1 MADNVGYTPG
11 TGATIAADDI
21 GGILYQRVK
30 IGVGVD
36 GSATDVS
43 STNPMP
49 VSGTFWQTTQPVSAT
64 SLPLPSGAATAA
76 KQPALGTAGAASTD
90 VLSVQGIASMTP
102 LKVDGSAT
110 TQPVS
115 GTFWQA
121 TQPVS
126 IATMPSTPVTG
137 TFWQTTQPV
146 SATSLPLPSGAATAA
161 KQPALGTAGTPSA
174 DVLTVQGATS
184 MTALKVDGSAVTQ
197 PISGTVTANAGTNL
211 NTSALALESGGNLA
225 TLVTRTPAV
234 GQTTMSGSSPVVIA
248 SDQSALSV
256 NYAAAATQT
265 YNVAGVITINTV
277 LLTLDLAQYRGA
289 SIQCTSMG
297 TTGVVTPEWS
307 NDNATW
313 IAATIFTP
321 PGASATTFSAA
332 GLWNVQKQARYLRLR
347 LSTATTAGTTTI
359 YTEAYQTMP
368 QAWFATQ
375 PVSGTFWQATQPVS
389 MATNTPTLA
398 AGTNLAADVG
408 VQYRASATGGATIK
422 HVIAAAGTNAT
433 SVKASAG
440 RVIGWSFSNTTAAYK
455 YVRLYNLTTAPTVG
469 TSTVIQTIGIPP
481 NGIAQLQFP
490 GGIGYATGIALSI
503 TGAAADNDTTAVV
516 ANDVVGDLF
525 YA

>member
-1 MADNVGYTPG
+1 MPGNDNVGYTPG
-11 TGATIAADDI
+11 SGATIAADDVS
-21 GGILYQRVK
+21 GVLYQRVK

-36 GSATDVS
+36 GVATDVS
-43 STNPMP
+43 ATNPMP
-49 VSGTFWQTTQPVSAT
+49 VSGTFY
-64 SLPLPSGAATAA
+64 
-76 KQPALGTAGAASTD
+76 
-90 VLSVQGIASMTP
+90 
-102 LKVDGSAT
+102 
-110 TQPVS
+110 
-115 GTFWQA
+115 QA

-137 TFWQTTQPV
+137 TFWQATQPV
-146 SATSLPLPSGAATAA
+146 SAASLPLPSGAATAG

-174 DVLTVQGATS
+174 DVLTVQGAAS

-197 PISGTVTANAGTNL
+197 PVSGTFWQTTQPVSGTVTANAGTNL
-211 NTSALALESGGNLA
+211 NTSALAVESGGNLA

-234 GQTTMSGSSPVVIA
+234 GQTTMSGSRPVVIA

-256 NYAAAATQT
+256 NYSAAATQT
-265 YNVAGVITINTV
+265 YSVAGVITINTV
-277 LLTLDLAQYRGA
+277 LLTLDLSQYRGA

-359 YTEAYQTMP
+359 YTETYQTKP
-368 QAWFATQ
+368 QAWF
-375 PVSGTFWQATQPVS
+375 ATQPVS

-440 RVIGWSFSNTTAAYK
+440 RVIGWSFSNTTATYK
-455 YVRLYNLTTAPTVG
+455 YVRLYNLATSPTVG

-481 NGIAQLQFP
+481 NGIAQMNFP

-503 TGAAADNDTTAVV
+503 TGAAADNDTTVVV